1 LKGIIYTNGNHFTT
15 KLVDKKFIIWYHDG
29 QMTRSNCQREQSL
42 MDVENLDQLK
52 THDGQYKAIIAFYIE
67 E

>member
-15 KLVDKKFIIWYHDG
+15 KLVDENFIIWYHDG
-29 QMTRSNCQREQSL
+29 QTTCSNCQREQSL